1 MSFLTVFL
9 HASNITLFIKVI
21 CHRKQTM
28 SCDKLMCI
36 IFAQGIILGLDC
48 LSLVLTGIPP
58 SAQI

>member
-1 MSFLTVFL
+1 
-9 HASNITLFIKVI
+9 
-21 CHRKQTM
+21 M

-36 IFAQGIILGLDC
+36 TFAQGIILGIDC